1 MYDLKI
7 CLMFFA
13 TSVLKKNFTCK
24 KNQKSEANMSKSI
37 YSLLL
42 SDDVVQ
48 QLDEVAASRGL
59 SRSAVIDAILAE
71 YTGVSNGDEKMR
83 NVWQEMEKLL
93 ARTHTM
99 HFVNNAQT
107 NLAQIV
113 TTLPFKYSPKIRY
126 QLELSNKD
134 DRICAITLNTRT
146 QNPLLTTAFDNFY
159 QRLAVLERQYLN
171 NVSARYGNG
180 KYVSVLFGSRN
191 EPTDIACDVLEYVVT
206 LDGMLR
212 SWLNGDEQTVVN
224 LFADYVAKHHGNRLS
239 DDDSYLLR

>member
-1 MYDLKI
+1 
-7 CLMFFA
+7 
-13 TSVLKKNFTCK
+13 
-24 KNQKSEANMSKSI
+24 MSKSI

-42 SDDVVQ
+42 SDEVVH
-48 QLDEVAASRGL
+48 QLDMLAATRGL
-59 SRSAVIDAILAE
+59 SRSAVIDAILAD
-71 YTGVSNGDEKMR
+71 YAGVSNGDEKMR
-83 NVWQEMEKLL
+83 SVWQEMEKML

-126 QLELSNKD
+126 QLELSGKN

-146 QNPLLTTAFDNFY
+146 QNPLLTTAFNNFY
-159 QRLAVLERQYLN
+159 ERLAVLERQYLN
-171 NVSARYGNG
+171 NVSARFGNG
-180 KYVSVLFGSRN
+180 KYVSVLYGNKN
-191 EPTDIACDVLEYVVT
+191 EPTNVACEILEYVVT

-239 DDDSYLLR
+239 SDDSYLIE